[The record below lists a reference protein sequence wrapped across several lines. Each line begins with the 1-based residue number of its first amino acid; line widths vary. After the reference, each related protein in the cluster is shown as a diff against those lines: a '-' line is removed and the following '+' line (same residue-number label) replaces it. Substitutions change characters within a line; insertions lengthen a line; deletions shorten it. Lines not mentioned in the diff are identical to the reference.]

1 MLADQIVR
9 ADFAARPLPRSA
21 SVREFAAREFPRE
34 DCRWVASVVSG
45 ATRPKDGARARW
57 GRFLRSFGTRRK
69 AEPEADPAPEPTATA

>member
-1 MLADQIVR
+1 MLAGQIVR
-9 ADFAARPLPRSA
+9 ADFAARSLPRSA

-34 DCRWVASVVSG
+34 DPRWVASTVS
-45 ATRPKDGARARW
+45 AASRPKDGARARW

>member
-9 ADFAARPLPRSA
+9 ADFAARSLPRSA
-21 SVREFAAREFPRE
+21 DVREFAALEFPRE

-45 ATRPKDGARARW
+45 SSRPKDGARARW

-69 AEPEADPAPEPTATA
+69 AEPEADPAHEPTATA

>member
-9 ADFAARPLPRSA
+9 ADFAARSLPRGA
-21 SVREFAAREFPRE
+21 GVREFAAREFPRE

-45 ATRPKDGARARW
+45 TRRPTDGTRGFW

-69 AEPEADPAPEPTATA
+69 VASEVDAAQEPTATA